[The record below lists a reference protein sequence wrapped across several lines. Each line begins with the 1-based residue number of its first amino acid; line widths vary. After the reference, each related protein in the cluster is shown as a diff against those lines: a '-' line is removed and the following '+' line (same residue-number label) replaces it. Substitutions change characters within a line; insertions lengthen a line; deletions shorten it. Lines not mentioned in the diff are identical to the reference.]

1 MKRKPFS
8 SSSFLRINLF
18 HTVPAQ
24 RLQGVPRRN
33 RSAFS
38 SGKNP
43 ADGDQPLSGISMSP
57 RSQNSWYPHTATSAS
72 FSAAAVNRR
81 WNIFRSTM
89 SSGSTKP
96 IYVPAAASMP
106 LFLAAE
112 TPLFFWSII
121 RTRRSLFRHSR
132 NISAVR
138 SEEPSLTQMISI
150 SSMLWPVRLSI
161 HWSR

>member
-1 MKRKPFS
+1 MKRTPFS
-8 SSSFLRINLF
+8 SSSSLRISLF
-18 HTVPAQ
+18 HTVPAH

-43 ADGDQPLSGISMSP
+43 ADGDQPLSGISMPP

-72 FSAAAVNRR
+72 FSTAASNRR
-81 WNIFRSTM
+81 RNIFRSTT

-96 IYVPAAASMP
+96 IYFPAAASMP

-112 TPLFFWSII
+112 TPLFFRSIT
-121 RTRRSLFRHSR
+121 RTRPSLSRHSR

-150 SSMLWPVRLSI
+150 SSMLWPARLSI
-161 HWSR
+161 HWSK